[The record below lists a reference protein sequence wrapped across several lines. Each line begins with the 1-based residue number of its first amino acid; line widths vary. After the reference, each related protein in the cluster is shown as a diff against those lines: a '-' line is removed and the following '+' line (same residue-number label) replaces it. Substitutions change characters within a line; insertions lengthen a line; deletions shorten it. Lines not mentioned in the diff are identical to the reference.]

1 MNIFMKK
8 IRGSFSFRLSLYIL
22 CVSVPVF
29 VLAFFS
35 YFHSA
40 RKSVKAESI
49 ERAQVAMDNTILQI
63 DQVLNSVETAVQN
76 FSWLVADKLEQPD
89 YMYVLTQ
96 QMLRSNPHV
105 VGCAI
110 AFEPSYYLEKGVM
123 YSPYSYRDGNN
134 IYSKQLGTKD
144 YDYHYMDWY
153 QIPKLL
159 GKAYWSEPYYDDGG
173 ADLIMTTYSYPL
185 YDSAGKL
192 YAIFTADLSLE
203 WFTDKV

>member
-96 QMLRSNPHV
+96 QMLRSNP
-105 VGCAI
+105 
-110 AFEPSYYLEKGVM
+110 
-123 YSPYSYRDGNN
+123 
-134 IYSKQLGTKD
+134 
-144 YDYHYMDWY
+144 
-153 QIPKLL
+153 IPT
-159 GKAYWSEPYYDDGG
+159 SHQ
-173 ADLIMTTYSYPL
+173 
-185 YDSAGKL
+185 
-192 YAIFTADLSLE
+192 SLRSLPML
-203 WFTDKV
+203 FS